1 MLKDELCFV
10 MQVANLEIRLQESST
25 VNKELTDTK
34 YRLEASVRELGVKLK
49 TAEGVSFGGK
59 KNKKIK

>member
-1 MLKDELCFV
+1 